1 MCCSCAMMSPSD
13 TSLKEEEGVD
23 VDGAN
28 RDGVEREGGA
38 AESVSRDLNYASLR
52 LTIAASMVHMTEK
65 WVEEGKGTEKWH
77 KILVIAN
84 GKMSLSQVA
93 ISLNTSIKER
103 IKYEGKSIVRCSN
116 KESKNRAR
124 GSVIEL

>member
-1 MCCSCAMMSPSD
+1 MMSPSD

-28 RDGVEREGGA
+28 RDGVEREGGV
-38 AESVSRDLNYASLR
+38 AESVSRDLNCASLR
-52 LTIAASMVHMTEK
+52 LIVAASMAHMTEK
-65 WVEEGKGTEKWH
+65 WVEEDKGTKKWC

-84 GKMSLSQVA
+84 GKMSLSQIA
-93 ISLNTSIKER
+93 ISLNTSIRER

-116 KESKNRAR
+116 KERKNQAR